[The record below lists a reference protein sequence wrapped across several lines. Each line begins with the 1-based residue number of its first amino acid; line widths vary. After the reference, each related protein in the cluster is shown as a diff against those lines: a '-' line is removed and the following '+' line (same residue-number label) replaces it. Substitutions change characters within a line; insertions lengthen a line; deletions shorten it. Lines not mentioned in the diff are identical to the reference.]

1 MQQNEINKF
10 KEDVILYSIHDLS
23 KNYGLTHQQIYKKMR
38 EYGIKK
44 NKQTLYDY
52 VMTKLLIEKVL
63 IDNIKIDKLII
74 ARLLVGANAK
84 IDDLNYLELVK
95 FLHDSGYSEKEI
107 NDKTNRKLGIKKISF
122 IIKKYVLWQK

>member
-1 MQQNEINKF
+1 MQQNEIDKF

-23 KNYGLTHQQIYKKMR
+23 KNYGLTHQQLYKKMY
-38 EYGIKK
+38 EYGIRKS
-44 NKQTLYDY
+44 KQTVYDY
-52 VMTKLLIEKVL
+52 VMNKLLIEKVS
-63 IDNIKIDKLII
+63 IDNIKIDKLVI

-95 FLHDSGYSEKEI
+95 FLHDSNYSEKEI
-107 NDKTNRKLGIKKISF
+107 NNKTNRKLGIKKINH